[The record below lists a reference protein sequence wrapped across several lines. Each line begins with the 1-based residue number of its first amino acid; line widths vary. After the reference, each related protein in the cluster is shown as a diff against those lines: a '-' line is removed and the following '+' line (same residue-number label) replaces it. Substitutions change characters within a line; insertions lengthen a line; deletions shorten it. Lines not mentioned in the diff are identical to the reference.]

1 MASFE
6 IIQNTSVQ
14 DTSFVDV
21 FRSRFDIE
29 NYIDYFITQTY
40 IQNMDWM
47 GIAWG
52 LNNVKLWRPD
62 TLGGVWRYVLYDTDA
77 SFGYFGQN
85 IWDNYI
91 DAARFP
97 TVSSE
102 HSQIFSRTLLNQDF
116 KCKFTNRYDDLINT
130 IFQTNNFNQISNDLK
145 NSISSA
151 IPSHINLWASQGSGL
166 NSVTQWSNAISSISS
181 YNSARIAT
189 ARLHLNQSLNLQ
201 GQRTVQLDVSPAN
214 TGKININSITPNNY
228 PWNGVY
234 HGGCPVNIFALADS
248 GFTFSHWE
256 PNAVTANN
264 LENENLYNVNLNSG
278 YSFKAHFTTCDEAFE
293 VSIENFNDEFLT
305 SNITGF
311 TSDVLY
317 QWYGNGQPIS
327 NDSIIYNPSNG
338 VYKLY
343 VTSGA
348 CQVLSDLFIYEKNDY
363 DLQIYPNPAV
373 NEFELVFLLTSRQ
386 DIEISIKNSL
396 GQEITNNKIYNFLGQ
411 YKKVID
417 VSTLSKG
424 VYFVQL
430 KTNNKIFK

>member
-1 MASFE
+1 
-6 IIQNTSVQ
+6 
-14 DTSFVDV
+14 
-21 FRSRFDIE
+21 
-29 NYIDYFITQTY
+29 
-40 IQNMDWM
+40 MDWM

-91 DAARFP
+91 NAARFP

-102 HSQIFSRTLLNQDF
+102 HSQIFSRVLLNQDF

-130 IFQTNNFNQISNDLK
+130 IFQTTHFNQISNELK

-151 IPSHINLWASQGSGL
+151 IPTHINLWSSQGSGL
-166 NSVTQWSNAISSISS
+166 NSFSQWNNAISSISS

-189 ARLHLNQSLNLQ
+189 ARLHINQSLNLQ
-201 GQRTVQLDVSPAN
+201 GQRTVQLDVDPPN
-214 TGKININSITPNNY
+214 TGKINISTITPDFY

-234 HGGCPVNIFALADS
+234 HGGCPINISAIADS
-248 GFTFSHWE
+248 GYTFSHWE
-256 PNAVTANN
+256 SNAITANN
-264 LENENLYNVNLNSG
+264 LENENLNNINLNSG
-278 YSFKAHFTTCDEAFE
+278 YSFKAHFTTCDEALD
-293 VSIENFNDEFLT
+293 VSIENYNDLLI

-311 TSDVLY
+311 ITDVIY
-317 QWYGNGQPIS
+317 QWYANGQPIS

-343 VTSGA
+343 VTSGN
-348 CQVLSDLFIYEKNDY
+348 CQVLSDLFIYEENDY
-363 DLQIYPNPAV
+363 DLQLYPNPAQ

-386 DIEISIKNSL
+386 DIEISLKNSL
-396 GQEITNNKIYNFLGQ
+396 GQEIFNNKIYDFLGQ
-411 YKKVID
+411 YKKVFD
-417 VSTLSKG
+417 VSYLSKG

-430 KTNNKIFK
+430 KTDNEIFNKKIILSR